1 MKLSGGHFD
10 LERLNEDIT
19 HLTERTLENGFYSDK
34 KNTEKVFADIN
45 YKKYWVDKVKEIDN
59 LHEEVDI
66 YFEMSLENLTIN
78 DNSKESSENEET
90 CKELNSCYSKLVT
103 KIDEIELRGL
113 LSKPEDKRDAI
124 FTIHAGSG
132 GTDSQDFA
140 ETMYRMYSR
149 YFDKMGFKTQQ
160 VDYLP
165 GDLVGIKTIT
175 IEVSGEYAYGYLKAE
190 TGVHRLIR
198 LSPFDSQHKRHTSFV
213 SVAVIP
219 EADDIEISLDMNDV
233 RVDTYRA
240 SGAGGQHVNKTDS
253 AVRLTHRPS
262 GIVVQSQAQRS
273 QMLNKEFATKVL
285 KAKLYEQKLEEEK
298 KKMSKI
304 EGDKMEISWGSQIR
318 TYTFH
323 PYSLVKDHRT
333 NIETGN
339 INAVMDGDLE
349 KFVKGY
355 LLKFIGK

>member
-1 MKLSGGHFD
+1 MKLLGGHFD
-10 LERLNEDIT
+10 LEKLNEAVT
-19 HLTERTLENGFYSDK
+19 HLTEQTLEDGFYNDK
-34 KNTEKVFADIN
+34 NHTEKVFAEIN
-45 YKKYWVDKVKEIDN
+45 SNKYWIDKVKEIDE
-59 LHEEVDI
+59 LHEEVEI
-66 YFEMSLENLTIN
+66 YLEMSLENANNGTIK
-78 DNSKESSENEET
+78 DKSLENEET
-90 CKELNSCYSKLVT
+90 CKELNSCYVKLTT

-113 LSKPEDKRDAI
+113 LSKSEDKRNAI

-140 ETMYRMYSR
+140 ETMYRMYTR
-149 YFDKMGFKTQQ
+149 YFDKKGFKTTT
-160 VDYLP
+160 VDFLP
-165 GDLVGIKTIT
+165 GDLVGVKTIT
-175 IEVSGEYAYGYLKAE
+175 LEVSGEYAYGYLKAE

-253 AVRLTHRPS
+253 AVRLTHEPS

-304 EGDKMEISWGSQIR
+304 EGEKMEISWGSQIR

>member
-1 MKLSGGHFD
+1 LLDTRLSGGHFD
-10 LERLNEDIT
+10 LEKLNEEVT
-19 HLTERTLENGFYSDK
+19 HLTEKTLEDGFYNDK
-34 KNTEKVFADIN
+34 KNTEKVFAEIN
-45 YKKYWVDKVKEIDN
+45 SKKYWIDKIKEIDDLN
-59 LHEEVDI
+59 EEVEI
-66 YFEMSLENLTIN
+66 YLEMSLENTA
-78 DNSKESSENEET
+78 KENESNNNANEKISTET
-90 CKELNSCYSKLVT
+90 EETIKELNSCYSKLI
-103 KIDEIELRGL
+103 KNIDEIELRGL
-113 LSKPEDKRDAI
+113 LSRPEDKRNAI

-149 YFDKMGFKTQQ
+149 YFDNMGFKSQE

-165 GDLVGIKTIT
+165 GDLVGVKTIT
-175 IEVSGEYAYGYLKAE
+175 LEVSGEYAYGFLKSE

-253 AVRLTHRPS
+253 AVRLTHTPS

-285 KAKLYEQKLEEEK
+285 KAKLYDQKLDEEK
-298 KKMSKI
+298 KKK
-304 EGDKMEISWGSQIR
+304 KR
-318 TYTFH
+318 
-323 PYSLVKDHRT
+323 
-333 NIETGN
+333 
-339 INAVMDGDLE
+339 
-349 KFVKGY
+349 
-355 LLKFIGK
+355 